1 MELEELNQKVL
12 GKVNEVHFPTIEP
25 SKYLQAVNKI
35 LEAKLIKS
43 ALINFRSKEDQEWA
57 RQGLN
62 LHKHSNGE
70 YEQTCSF
77 CGSPLSSERIEELNS
92 YFSDEVKKLEIR
104 INNVQEQLKQLKKSI
119 SNIML
124 PDPTW
129 VAKPNP
135 NFSHQKGITF
145 DLTITDKDGNNLEM
159 PTPFDDFNGLAK
171 RNQFPNWT
179 PAAQKNYTILNTAME
194 KAGFIG
200 YENEWWDYRDTDA
213 DEFGP
218 LEVNPKDY

>member
-1 MELEELNQKVL
+1 M
-12 GKVNEVHFPTIEP
+12 T
-25 SKYLQAVNKI
+25 SKLDQGYMNVKDVAPDIIVDLKYATTDNFTHQVVYDFDQAI
-35 LEAKLIKS
+35 
-43 ALINFRSKEDQEWA
+43 A
-57 RQGLN
+57 RID
-62 LHKHSNGE
+62 
-70 YEQTCSF
+70 T
-77 CGSPLSSERIEELNS
+77 
-92 YFSDEVKKLEIR
+92 VKKLGKASQLLKDQGYRLR
-104 INNVQEQLKQLKKSI
+104 IWAAYRPVYAQENLFKVY
-119 SNIML
+119 